1 MYTRCSS
8 LVAGEEVGGEQRG
21 RDGGRVGV
29 NGRRERTPDG
39 RRFQTHLEEKE
50 KEADGE
56 MRGRSEVC
64 L

>member
-8 LVAGEEVGGEQRG
+8 LVAGEEVGGENREEET
-21 RDGGRVGV
+21 REGV
-29 NGRRERTPDG
+29 NR

-56 MRGRSEVC
+56 IRQEDQKC
-64 L
+64 DI